1 MGAGPQARSPQPL
14 MIDRHAVADC
24 PRTWTVRQI
33 IDTLKAIRDFAIVA
47 SVDLD
52 ASDAP
57 ASWSSAPRGSHQPA
71 SRPETSDRSELSSA
85 MSGLRVCGDIPARLR
100 LPVVY
105 TCPLR
110 PNQR

>member
-85 MSGLRVCGDIPARLR
+85 MSGDAGSPIVRHFR
-100 LPVVY
+100 
-105 TCPLR
+105 
-110 PNQR
+110 